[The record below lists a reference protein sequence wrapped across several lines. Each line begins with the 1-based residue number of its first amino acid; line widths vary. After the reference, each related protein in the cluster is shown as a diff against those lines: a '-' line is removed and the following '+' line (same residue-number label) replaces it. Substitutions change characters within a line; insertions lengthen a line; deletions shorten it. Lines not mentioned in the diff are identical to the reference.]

1 MSWTL
6 ERKLTVGFAIIL
18 AILLINALIAASC
31 IRNLASNG
39 RWVLHSHF
47 VLSEIDELE
56 SGLKDAGY
64 GVLGYV
70 LTGRQ
75 GFLDRDR
82 RGMEQVV
89 HRLSSLRRLTRDNP
103 EQQAEVIR
111 IEQAV
116 KRWLAVLQETIL
128 LREAQGMEAA
138 RERILEG
145 RHRQARVDLWTLV
158 DAFKAKEKQL
168 FRRRMEDTGTS
179 LQGGI
184 ASFAIAMVLA
194 LALLISLYVMGRR
207 DIAER
212 RRAEDSMRLR
222 DRALKAIAQGILIS
236 DPAQPENPV
245 IYANDAFER
254 LTGYARSEVKGR
266 NCRFLQGPG
275 TDPATIDELRTAIRE
290 RRDCAVEILNYRKD
304 GTTFWNALAIAPVQD
319 ACGRV
324 THFVGVQTDVTERK
338 RFEEEL
344 RRAKESAEAASRSK
358 SAFLANMS
366 HELRT
371 PLNAIIGYSE
381 MLREEAEDLGRPEF
395 VADLTRIYA
404 SGKHLLGLI
413 NDVLDLSKIEAG
425 RMDLYFEPF
434 AIAELV
440 QGVLSTIQPL
450 AEKSGNAIVLNHSG
464 DLGMMQSDQAKVRQA
479 LLNLLSNAA
488 KFTRQGTITVD
499 VAREPGERAGWVL
512 FRVTDDGI
520 GMTVEQ
526 IGKLFRPFTQAD
538 SSTTRQYGGTGLGLT
553 ITRRYCQMLGGDVTV
568 SSTPGRGSTFTIR
581 LPVEPLG
588 ASAES
593 QSEPETTP
601 DSGKPTV
608 EAGTDLDRHQHPIVL
623 IIDDDPN
630 ACEMIRRT
638 LSADGF
644 RIEIARGGDHGLL
657 RARQLQPD
665 AVILDVMMPDL
676 DGWSVLSALKSDAL
690 LADIPVIVV
699 TIVDDE
705 HLGYSL
711 GAADYLTKPLDRAR
725 LSAVLAK
732 YRRVAAG
739 DALEEADAVST
750 PAPGSPR
757 TVD

>member
-18 AILLINALIAASC
+18 GILLINALIAASC

-39 RWVLHSHF
+39 QWVLHSHF

-82 RGMEQVV
+82 RGMEQVE
-89 HRLSSLRRLTRDNP
+89 HRLNSLRRLTRDNP
-103 EQQAEVIR
+103 EQQAEVAR

-128 LREAQGMEAA
+128 LREDKGMEAA

-145 RHRQARVDLWTLV
+145 RHRQARVDLWNLV
-158 DAFKAKEKQL
+158 DAFKGKEKQL
-168 FRRRMEDTGTS
+168 FRQRMEETGTN

-184 ASFAIAMVLA
+184 ASFAIAMALA
-194 LALLISLYVMGRR
+194 LALLIALYAMARR

-212 RRAEDSMRLR
+212 RQAEEAMRLR
-222 DRALKAIAQGILIS
+222 DRALMAIAQGILIS

-254 LTGYARSEVKGR
+254 LTGYSRSEVKGQ

-275 TDPATIDELRTAIRE
+275 TDPATIEVLRAAIRE

-304 GTTFWNALAIAPVQD
+304 GTPFWNALAIAPVQD
-319 ACGRV
+319 AYGRV

-371 PLNAIIGYSE
+371 PLNAIMGYSE
-381 MLREEAEDLGRPEF
+381 MLREEAEELDRPEF
-395 VADLTRIYA
+395 AADLTKIYA

-425 RMDLYFEPF
+425 RMDLFFEPF
-434 AIAELV
+434 AVAELV

-450 AEKSGNAIVLNHSG
+450 AEKSGNAVVLNQPG
-464 DLGMMQSDQAKVRQA
+464 DLGTMRSDQAKVRQA

-488 KFTRQGTITVD
+488 KFTRRGTITLD
-499 VAREPGERAGWVL
+499 VAREPGEGAGWVL

-520 GMTVEQ
+520 GMTAEQ

-553 ITRRYCQMLGGDVTV
+553 ITRRYCQMMGGDVTV
-568 SSTPGRGSTFTIR
+568 ASNPGRGSTFTIR
-581 LPVEPLG
+581 LPVEPPRS
-588 ASAES
+588 SAETAGHVL
-593 QSEPETTP
+593 QET
-601 DSGKPTV
+601 
-608 EAGTDLDRHQHPIVL
+608 
-623 IIDDDPN
+623 
-630 ACEMIRRT
+630 
-638 LSADGF
+638 
-644 RIEIARGGDHGLL
+644 
-657 RARQLQPD
+657 D
-665 AVILDVMMPDL
+665 AVP
-676 DGWSVLSALKSDAL
+676 
-690 LADIPVIVV
+690 
-699 TIVDDE
+699 
-705 HLGYSL
+705 
-711 GAADYLTKPLDRAR
+711 
-725 LSAVLAK
+725 
-732 YRRVAAG
+732 
-739 DALEEADAVST
+739 ST
-750 PAPGSPR
+750 APGLPR
-757 TVD
+757 AIG